1 MKINCKINFPEAI
14 NLIAVFLLAIVFF
27 VGTAGF
33 NYLTQDKNYIK
44 WSSPDETA
52 NYFFSKKLSQTGQ
65 LAFFDPAATLGDNV
79 VIPRSFRSDE
89 GWLKPVSFLGIIL
102 IYGFI
107 ASVFG
112 LAVIP
117 YLTPLFA
124 SLGIIFFYLLINRI
138 FDNRRVAL
146 LSAFLLATFPV
157 YIYYSARSM
166 FHNVLFVVLL
176 LIGAYLAVLALG
188 TKKENFRLPFLTWK
202 LKGKLWLEMLAS
214 LSAGIFFGLAVIT
227 RTSELLWLAPAL
239 FIIYLFY
246 ARRIGITK
254 GFLFLAGLFLALL
267 PVAYWN
273 QILYTAPFYGGYN
286 AMNNSLI
293 DLSKS
298 GGEIIRSTFSGRLNQ
313 YAEQFKNIAHNIF
326 YFGFNAR
333 QSVAMF
339 RHYILEM
346 FPVLF
351 YSGGLGLLIL
361 FVSNCRR
368 FKKKYLVYFLV
379 WAIISVILVFYYGS
393 WKFNDNPNPNSF
405 TIGNSYTRYWLPIYL
420 MLLPLV
426 SLALVGL
433 SRALLF
439 IGAQTKNRIK
449 LLLAGGLQAAAIII
463 ISTLSLIFVLYGS
476 EEGIAFLYYNNLAER
491 ANAEKV
497 YSLTDPQ
504 GIIITRYYDKF
515 FFPERRVIMG
525 TLPNDEI
532 LTAAAKLTT
541 RYPVYYYNFFLD
553 EAAVQYLNERKFAP
567 YKLEMKLVNK
577 VNSKFGLYQLNK
589 YEIKNEK

>member
-1 MKINCKINFPEAI
+1 MKINGKINFPETI
-14 NLIAVFLLAIVFF
+14 NLIIVFLLAVVFF
-27 VGTAGF
+27 IGTASF
-33 NYLTQDKNYIK
+33 NYLTQDKNYVK

-65 LAFFDPAATLGDNV
+65 LAFFDPAATLGDNI
-79 VIPRSFRSDE
+79 VIPRSLRSDE

-107 ASVFG
+107 ASIFSI
-112 LAVIP
+112 AVIP
-117 YLTPLFA
+117 YLTPFFA
-124 SLGIIFFYLLINRI
+124 ALGIIIFYLLVKNIFKNSRI
-138 FDNRRVAL
+138 AL

-176 LIGAYLAVLALG
+176 LIGAYLSVLALG
-188 TKKENFRLPFLTWK
+188 AKKEKIKIPFLTWNLGWK
-202 LKGKLWLEMLAS
+202 SWLEMLAAVG
-214 LSAGIFFGLAVIT
+214 AGIFIGLAIIT
-227 RTSELLWLAPAL
+227 RTSELLWLAPAAL
-239 FIIYLFY
+239 IIYLFY

-273 QILYTAPFYGGYN
+273 QILYTSPFYGGYN
-286 AMNNSLI
+286 AMNSSLI

-298 GGEIIRSTFSGRLNQ
+298 GSEIIRSTFSGRLNQ

-326 YFGFNAR
+326 YFGFNAK
-333 QSVAMF
+333 QSILMF

-346 FPVLF
+346 FSVLL
-351 YSGGLGLLIL
+351 YSGLFGLLIL

-368 FKKKYLVYFLV
+368 FKKKYLVYVLV
-379 WAIISVILVFYYGS
+379 WGAISVILIFYYGS

-426 SLALVGL
+426 SLAVVRL

-439 IGAQTKNRIK
+439 ITSKSKDRIRP
-449 LLLAGGLQAAAIII
+449 LIAGGLQAVAIII

-491 ANAEKV
+491 TNAEKV
-497 YSLTDPQ
+497 FSLTDPQ

-532 LTAAAKLTT
+532 LTATAKLVTK
-541 RYPVYYYNFFLD
+541 YPVYYYNFFLD

-589 YEIKNEK
+589 VGVN